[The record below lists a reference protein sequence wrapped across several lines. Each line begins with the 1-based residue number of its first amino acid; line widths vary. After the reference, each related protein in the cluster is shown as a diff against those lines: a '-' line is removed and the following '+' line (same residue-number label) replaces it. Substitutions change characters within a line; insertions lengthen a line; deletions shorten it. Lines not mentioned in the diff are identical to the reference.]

1 MLARKHAQ
9 SDSGPQS
16 SAAPQAPRIR
26 VAAII
31 LRRDELLL
39 VRHVKQGKSYWLLP
53 GGGIEYGEPLAKAL
67 QRELRE
73 EATVEIS
80 VGDLVIVN
88 DTIPPDHTRHTISL
102 CFTAHVTKGEIS
114 CGTDPRVVEVRYV
127 PVDDLSS
134 LTFYPDIR
142 HELVPAIRAGFPRKA
157 LYLGNLWNV

>member
-1 MLARKHAQ
+1 M
-9 SDSGPQS
+9 
-16 SAAPQAPRIR
+16 
-26 VAAII
+26 AAII

-53 GGGIEYGEPLAKAL
+53 GGGIEYGEPLPKAL

-73 EATVEIS
+73 EASVEIE

-88 DTIPPDHTRHTISL
+88 DTIPPDHTRHTINL

-127 PVDDLSS
+127 AVDELSS